1 MNTTELKFR
10 SNMMLDVIALYK
22 ATLCQQYDE
31 REINGFL
38 MMLSEWIL
46 GWDTVRYMT
55 SKREH
60 INQSDLLKFHWAL
73 EDLKKERPIQHIIG
87 QVTFCGCQI
96 AVNGDVLIPRPE
108 TEEIVKKTVNL
119 IHQPQKIADI
129 CCGSGCIGIA
139 LKTTFPES
147 EVTAID
153 CSFQALETAKANAET
168 NGISIC
174 YKQADVLKDDPLE
187 GMYDI
192 IISNPPYIR
201 ESEKAEMRANVLNYE
216 PEIALFVKDE
226 DPLIFYR
233 KIAQLAQ
240 THLAEHGV
248 LVFEINEREVS
259 EMKEMLTELGYQST
273 LEKDFREAPRMI
285 IARKKLRT
293 TQSDER

>member
-46 GWDTVRYMT
+46 GWNTVRYMT

-73 EDLKKERPIQHIIG
+73 EDLKKNRPIQHIIG
-87 QVTFCGCQI
+87 QVTFCGCPI
-96 AVNGDVLIPRPE
+96 AVNSNVLIPRPE
-108 TEEIVKKTVNL
+108 TEEIVKKTIKL
-119 IHQPQKIADI
+119 IHRPQKIADI

-174 YKQADVLKDDPLE
+174 YKQADILKDDPLE
-187 GMYDI
+187 GKYDI

-201 ESEKAEMRANVLNYE
+201 ESEKTEMRANVLNYE
-216 PEIALFVKDE
+216 PEIALFIKDE
-226 DPLIFYR
+226 APLIFYR
-233 KIAQLAQ
+233 RIAQLAQ
-240 THLAEHGV
+240 THLTEHGV
-248 LVFEINEREVS
+248 LVFEINEREGS
-259 EMKEMLTELGYQST
+259 EMQKMLTELGYQST

-285 IARKKLRT
+285 IAQKKN
-293 TQSDER
+293 